1 MVDSLLFGSK
11 GLSSNANHLQMQTI
25 CITDAGMNHR
35 ELAISKLTRML
46 AERGLKP
53 TPKRV
58 EILLYLQGSRK
69 PLSVDEI
76 HQGVRQIL
84 NHRANEDSVDLVT
97 VYRNLKQLTEAGC
110 VQKSFFEEGRVQYAM
125 SETRDHL
132 HRHHIQCVKCEKIE
146 PVPICLSEKHKKQ
159 FAQLGYKSV
168 SHRLE
173 FYGVCPAC
181 T

>member
-1 MVDSLLFGSK
+1 M
-11 GLSSNANHLQMQTI
+11 QMI
-25 CITDAGMNHR
+25 CITNAEMSQR
-35 ELAISKLTRML
+35 KLAISNLTQML

-58 EILLYLQGSRK
+58 EILLFLQGSRK

-76 HQGVRQIL
+76 HQGVSKIL
-84 NHRANEDSVDLVT
+84 THRTTGDTLDLVT

-110 VQKSFFEEGRVQYAM
+110 VQKSFFEEGRIQYAI
-125 SETRDHL
+125 SENREHL
-132 HRHHIQCVKCEKIE
+132 HSHHIQCTKCERIE
-146 PVPICLSEKHKKQ
+146 PVPICLSDKHKKQ
-159 FAQLGYKSV
+159 FAELGYKSV

-181 T
+181 TEPG